1 MRQFT
6 CDPTLFTDLLEI
18 VRKTI
23 VRVNDSR
30 ENTSGKGRTQ
40 SYGIINRPL
49 GGHGIGQCKNNYTN
63 PEILDLGRMIASVLC
78 PEINYTSFML
88 NQDYVALPHVDKN
101 NIGESL
107 VVGFGDYEGGE
118 LVVNDVAHNI
128 RYQPIIMDASKHI
141 HYVKPITSGTKYS
154 IIFFR
159 NKFPKKFYAK
169 YGNDLT
175 YDEMAMLIP
184 PLGPGQVT
192 SQVKIAF

>member
-6 CDPTLFTDLLEI
+6 CDPALFTDLLEI
-18 VRKTI
+18 VKKKDI
-23 VRVNDSR
+23 KVNDSR
-30 ENTSGKGRTQ
+30 EFTSGTGRTQ

-49 GGHGIGQCKNNYTN
+49 GGRGIGLCKNNYIF
-63 PEILDLGRMIASVLC
+63 PEILSLARGLATVLC
-78 PEINYTSFML
+78 PEINYTSVML
-88 NQDYVALPHVDKN
+88 NQNYVASPHVDKN
-101 NIGESL
+101 NLGDSL

-118 LVVNDVAHNI
+118 LVVNDVAYDI
-128 RYQPIIMDASKHI
+128 RYQPIVMDASKHI